1 MEDKK
6 EDYNSESNNNEN
18 SQNISTEEKTLQEFG
33 YLTKIN
39 GEIFNPEEVSIL
51 TGDPMTREITQ
62 IINFLCESYPLE
74 AISYCLQRCFY
85 NTFSKTSLLDK
96 IIKYLLTKYKDSE
109 FIINDLLFAYKDN
122 ILTAKITS
130 VNQFNSINNY
140 ENRQLTK
147 LVFYDPSKEGVD
159 FRKNNMNEIFIEI
172 DEIFIEDNDEYLKN
186 NNDNNCNII
195 SLNEN
200 EDQANF
206 LCEKHHLFKRFCRRG
221 DNIYVFDFIGFEKVK
236 ILRRNKKNKKNS
248 EDNMY
253 DNSLAVFICEQ
264 EGCKATY
271 RYNFNSNKF
280 TEEKAHSNINHVIK
294 ENVPHYYKQNINIL
308 KEKMHI
314 TDIQL
319 VRTGKAFL

>member
-6 EDYNSESNNNEN
+6 EDSNSESNNNEN
-18 SQNISTEEKTLQEFG
+18 SHISTEEKTLQEYG
-33 YLTKIN
+33 YVTKIN

-51 TGDPMTREITQ
+51 TGDPMIREITQ

-122 ILTAKITS
+122 VLTAKITS

-147 LVFYDPSKEGVD
+147 LVFYDPSKDGVEL
-159 FRKNNMNEIFIEI
+159 RKNHMNEIFIEI
-172 DEIFIEDNDEYLKN
+172 EEIFIDENDGYLKN
-186 NNDNNCNII
+186 NNENNSNII

-206 LCEKHHLFKRFCRRG
+206 LCDKHHLFKRFCRRN
-221 DNIYVFDFIGFEKVK
+221 DNIFVFNFIGFEKVK

-248 EDNMY
+248 GQNMY

-264 EGCKATY
+264 EGCKAIY

-280 TEEKAHSNINHVIK
+280 TEERSHSDIKHVIK
-294 ENVPHYYKQNINIL
+294 ENAPHYYKQNVEIL